1 MLINDIN
8 KSTTKSIKMN
18 YNIIYFSLIIGRIS
32 RGGRYGRI
40 IIVAKDGGSLLREKV
55 FQQIEIVDALV
66 QNITVH
72 HKEDGRDYS
81 YYDLCAISNGYCWD
95 NSVLGIG
102 RHMFDIESGALNLTY
117 PAWIDFDPNTLDT
130 IDIVFPG
137 AIGGVKLDPEG
148 ERSGVGVLYGFHAIN
163 LNYFLDSTSQ
173 EDILR

>member
-1 MLINDIN
+1 M
-8 KSTTKSIKMN
+8 
-18 YNIIYFSLIIGRIS
+18 Y
-32 RGGRYGRI
+32 
-40 IIVAKDGGSLLREKV
+40 
-55 FQQIEIVDALV
+55 
-66 QNITVH
+66 
-72 HKEDGRDYS
+72 
-81 YYDLCAISNGYCWD
+81 
-95 NSVLGIG
+95 
-102 RHMFDIESGALNLTY
+102 DIESGALNLTY